1 MLEIG
6 NVPMKPQIDRY
17 RAQHPES
24 INHLSVRMVKSAR
37 QTPPAMFPAEAN
49 YNGDELQLRH
59 GYRDAITRLLISNPG
74 ITARTISESLT
85 IPLQNVNS
93 VLFTHADRFYSA
105 PCVDSSPVWYCSIS
119 VESGLCL
126 NCQLALLELVSPA
139 ISTPT
144 GPDQFDLIF
153 ENPEFDPF
161 VTNRFVK
168 HDDGCRPTP
177 AVSAASPSNPFGLYT
192 WQQEALSA
200 WRANGQRG
208 IVDAVTGAGK
218 TRVGIVAISEALER
232 GMKTLVLVPTITLL
246 HQWCDDILELLPN
259 VALGRVGD
267 GFEDRFDGHDVI
279 VAVMASARSRRFS
292 LRGAEGLLIADECH
306 RSAAPQNKKALTA
319 AFSWRLGLSAT
330 HERLDEAHISVL
342 LPYFHRVVFTLG
354 YERAMADGVI
364 APVNVTFVG
373 VEFSDEEKECYIQ
386 LQRELSSLRR
396 KLVGQ
401 MGCRPDPFPAFMDD
415 VLRLCARGT
424 SEERRAAR
432 RWLKAW
438 NNKKELLARTPA
450 KLEALALIEDKI
462 RTANRSLFFTQTIGS
477 AQDIAFALR
486 ALGFRVELHHSDL
499 SALER
504 QSNLQ
509 DFTGGAIDCLVTV
522 QTLEEGVD
530 VPDADLAVI
539 VAASKQRRQMIQRM
553 GRVLRRKSDGRD
565 AEFAILF
572 VEMTDEDP
580 RLGAHATFVEE
591 LMAVA
596 QSSKINIGGEYLLP
610 ELSTAN
616 A

>member
-1 MLEIG
+1 MKSHFERLRSQRTEAMGRLTIHTLDGERQGGPSEIA
-6 NVPMKPQIDRY
+6 VV
-17 RAQHPES
+17 A
-24 INHLSVRMVKSAR
+24 NHD
-37 QTPPAMFPAEAN
+37 EA
-49 YNGDELQLRH
+49 LQLRH
-59 GYRDAITRLLISNPG
+59 GFRDAITHLLMESPG
-74 ITARTISESLT
+74 LTAQRISESLT
-85 IPLQNVNS
+85 IPLQQVNS
-93 VLFTHADRFYSA
+93 LLFSHPERFYST
-105 PCVDSSPVWYCSIS
+105 PCVESSPVWYCSIA
-119 VESGLCL
+119 VESGNCL
-126 NCQLALLELVSPA
+126 NCQLAPLGRELDESA
-139 ISTPT
+139 DSTPT
-144 GPDQFDLIF
+144 EPDQFDLIF
-153 ENPEFDPF
+153 EKLEFDSSSI
-161 VTNRFVK
+161 NRFIK
-168 HDDGCRPTP
+168 HDNGCRPTP
-177 AVSAASPSNPFGLYT
+177 AVSSASPSNPFGLYA

-200 WRANGQRG
+200 WRANGHRG

-218 TRVGIVAISEALER
+218 TRVGIVAISDALER

-246 HQWCDDILELLPN
+246 HQWYDDILELLPD

-267 GFEDRFDGHDVI
+267 GYEARFDGHDVI

-330 HERLDEAHISVL
+330 HERLDEAHVSVL

-373 VEFSDEEKECYIQ
+373 VEFSEDEKARYIK

-401 MGCRPDPFPAFMDD
+401 MGCRPDPFPAFIDD
-415 VLRLCARGT
+415 VLRLCSRG
-424 SEERRAAR
+424 SADERRTAR

-450 KLEALALIEDKI
+450 KLEALTLLEEKL
-462 RTANRSLFFTQTIGS
+462 RTANRSLFFTQTIES
-477 AQDIAFALR
+477 AHDIASALR
-486 ALGFRVELHHSDL
+486 ARNFRVELHHSEL
-499 SALER
+499 HPTER
-504 QSNLQ
+504 QENLRAFA
-509 DFTGGAIDCLVTV
+509 DGAIDCLVTV

-539 VAASKQRRQMIQRM
+539 VSASKQRRQMIQRM

-591 LMAVA
+591 LTSVA
-596 QSSKINIGGEYLLP
+596 SSSQINIGGNYLRP
-610 ELSTAN
+610 ELSSAI